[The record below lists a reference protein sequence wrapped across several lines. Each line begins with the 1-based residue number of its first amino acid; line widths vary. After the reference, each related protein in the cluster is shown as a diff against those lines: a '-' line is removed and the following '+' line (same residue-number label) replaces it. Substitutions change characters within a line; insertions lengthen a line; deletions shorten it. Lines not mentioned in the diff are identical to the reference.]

1 MTDENI
7 KLYRLLC
14 HSLGS
19 SVHYRLPDG
28 PSGHWLLFFDLMVQL
43 IFSPS
48 NSLFIQLMFAQV
60 LLENAEGD
68 FLVIKAIPDHYEF
81 LMTDSSHE
89 VTSVPLGE
97 SHLLTW
103 IWILAASLSRAS
115 FIAPAIDCPLL
126 PNHAGPVRCENRLC
140 QWKPMQKKHW
150 ILWSFAYHLSVCCL
164 PHLLVDSQF
173 LQISFCC

>member
-1 MTDENI
+1 
-7 KLYRLLC
+7 
-14 HSLGS
+14 
-19 SVHYRLPDG
+19 
-28 PSGHWLLFFDLMVQL
+28 MVQL

-89 VTSVPLGE
+89 VTSVPSGE

-103 IWILAASLSRAS
+103 I
-115 FIAPAIDCPLL
+115 
-126 PNHAGPVRCENRLC
+126 
-140 QWKPMQKKHW
+140 
-150 ILWSFAYHLSVCCL
+150 
-164 PHLLVDSQF
+164 
-173 LQISFCC
+173 